1 MSRKNAILLVSIT
14 LGFGIVPEASS
25 SSSWINDKIRRPA
38 APSCRVN
45 TNVQHQYNHN
55 GQSHLKSMVAIPRG
69 GASMVETK
77 STETTN
83 KKRKKKKKPKTPAD
97 LMKEKEAIKDALKEK
112 DSAKA
117 LGDAIRDR
125 TDDWLETDPLFNRL
139 DASVTSVG
147 WAMGT
152 SDDGGSVEAAPSSV
166 VAHYLLKSH
175 GGAHALQSICSLF
188 AVLLSVGACL
198 APSTNTKWQII
209 FLKRAMLCAM
219 TKHLAG
225 LLAATGMTATAIP
238 KVGLGQARRWMEQLA
253 RDPVSQYVFYAA
265 LMLVWLSSTPV
276 TATRWFSNVP
286 VVGKYIPLVLV
297 GPILLRE
304 AISVT
309 FVVSDILLLLHQT
322 ASTSDYHPAAALWKT
337 GHALANAVLSL
348 LVTPTLWRT
357 STAAQRQAILARLTA
372 KASLLMELLT
382 GLLIV
387 ADALYGI
394 WEFTMTPHAPK
405 PRLVTVAQRILCAR
419 LYVNF
424 LWVRRTKIRQLGQ
437 QVRGGAAQV
446 PVRIL
451 DALYDPCGAMG
462 IEKPSRA
469 PQRRMEE
476 WNWKDYVVIGLGL
489 DEDK

>member
-1 MSRKNAILLVSIT
+1 
-14 LGFGIVPEASS
+14 
-25 SSSWINDKIRRPA
+25 
-38 APSCRVN
+38 
-45 TNVQHQYNHN
+45 
-55 GQSHLKSMVAIPRG
+55 
-69 GASMVETK
+69 
-77 STETTN
+77 
-83 KKRKKKKKPKTPAD
+83 
-97 LMKEKEAIKDALKEK
+97 
-112 DSAKA
+112 
-117 LGDAIRDR
+117 
-125 TDDWLETDPLFNRL
+125 
-139 DASVTSVG
+139 
-147 WAMGT
+147 MGT

-198 APSTNTKWQII
+198 APSTNTKWQLI

-276 TATRWFSNVP
+276 TATRWFSNLP

-297 GPILLRE
+297 GPVLLRE
-304 AISVT
+304 VISVT
-309 FVVSDILLLLHQT
+309 FVVSDILLLLHQ
-322 ASTSDYHPAAALWKT
+322 STSSSNYHPAAAAALWKA
-337 GHALANAVLSL
+337 GHAIANAVLSL
-348 LVTPTLWRT
+348 LVTPTLWRN
-357 STAAQRQAILARLTA
+357 STAAQRQAILARMTA
-372 KASLLMELLT
+372 KASLIMELCT

-387 ADALYGI
+387 ADALVGI
-394 WEFTMTPHAPK
+394 WEFAMTPPQTAR
-405 PRLVTVAQRILCAR
+405 PRLMTVAQRILCAR

-446 PVRIL
+446 PGRIL

-462 IEKPSRA
+462 IERKRTSA
-469 PQRRMEE
+469 PQRSMEE

-489 DEDK
+489 D